1 MLLMVAT
8 GNTDM
13 FPDSENPDCKIF
25 YGESRQNQVYDEIR
39 NCSSSKGC

>member
-13 FPDSENPDCKIF
+13 FSDSENPDCKIF
-25 YGESRQNQVYDEIR
+25 YGESRVKDVNLDIR
-39 NCSSSKGC
+39 